1 MIILKVTKN
10 QRFTLSLENTF
21 WKKTL
26 AEDQIDTPPP
36 PSLLRV
42 QVYFAYYSVS
52 CKLFEISSPYIFM
65 LVEAPKHALTCD
77 SSGTL
82 DNQKWFYFD

>member
-1 MIILKVTKN
+1 MIYDHIKSYKKPEIHPLSRKYILEK
-10 QRFTLSLENTF
+10 
-21 WKKTL
+21 
-26 AEDQIDTPPP
+26 DTGGGSNWHL

-52 CKLFEISSPYIFM
+52 HKLLEISSPYIFM

-77 SSGTL
+77 S
-82 DNQKWFYFD
+82 